1 MFEFLAYEFGKRALV
16 GGLIVAITCAI
27 LGVFLVLRRLS
38 LIADGLGHVSFGG
51 IAYGFFAGIYPLFGA
66 IGAVI
71 VGSLAIYGLRRVNV
85 FSDAA
90 IGMMSAAGLALGVVL
105 VSLTQSVPADL
116 YSYLFGTILGIAT
129 SDVYLAAA
137 LGVFVLIVL
146 VALWKEWISITL
158 DQDFAKVSGIPVEK
172 MEILFILLTGL
183 TVVIATKIV
192 GVLLVSSLMI
202 IPASTAIQ
210 LKLPFTR
217 TVIASCIIAI
227 LSVLAGLQLSFS
239 YNLSPGG
246 AIVLVSIALFIIA
259 ASAARLISRMRPD
272 LAVGQWSH
280 KD

>member
-1 MFEFLAYEFGKRALV
+1 MFEFLVYEFGKRALI

-51 IAYGFFAGIYPLFGA
+51 IAYGFYAGIYPLFGA

-71 VGSLAIYGLRRVNV
+71 LGSLGIYGLRRVHV

-90 IGMMSAAGLALGVVL
+90 IGMMSAGGLALGIVL

-116 YSYLFGTILGIAT
+116 YSYLFGTILGIAVG
-129 SDVYLAAA
+129 DVYLAAA
-137 LGVFVLIVL
+137 LGVFVLLVL
-146 VALWKEWISITL
+146 VLLWKEWISITL

-172 MEILFILLTGL
+172 LEVLFILLTGL

-217 TVIASCIIAI
+217 TVLASCILACAA
-227 LSVLAGLQLSFS
+227 VLAGLQLSFS
-239 YNLSPGG
+239 YNISPGG
-246 AIVLVSIALFIIA
+246 AIVLVSIAFFLVAA
-259 ASAARLISRMRPD
+259 ASMRLISRIRPALSID
-272 LAVGQWSH
+272 QWSH

>member
-1 MFEFLAYEFGKRALV
+1 MFEFLAYGFGERALI

-71 VGSLAIYGLRRVNV
+71 VGSLGIYGLRRVQV

-90 IGMMSAAGLALGVVL
+90 IGMMSAGRPGARRGACEPDAIGPGR
-105 VSLTQSVPADL
+105 SLQLSVRNDPGHRDQRRL
-116 YSYLFGTILGIAT
+116 PCRGTRGIR
-129 SDVYLAAA
+129 AARP
-137 LGVFVLIVL
+137 GR
-146 VALWKEWISITL
+146 LWKEWMSITL

-172 MEILFILLTGL
+172 LEVLFILLTGL
-183 TVVIATKIV
+183 TVVMATKIV

-210 LKLPFTR
+210 LKLPFTQDGL
-217 TVIASCIIAI
+217 ASCIIAVSSGAGRAAA
-227 LSVLAGLQLSFS
+227 LVLVQPLPGRGH
-239 YNLSPGG
+239 SPG
-246 AIVLVSIALFIIA
+246 IHS
-259 ASAARLISRMRPD
+259 ASLSSPLQRCGSSL
-272 LAVGQWSH
+272 G
-280 KD
+280 